1 MLGKKIFCL
10 LPTEPVEGRL
20 HEDLLQLQGRL
31 TRHQH
36 HEALM
41 VAGGEGAAKPAH
53 QPVDIHYQGLIRGL
67 VGLMFEIN
75 QQYHKH
81 QPKSTVKK

>member
-67 VGLMFEIN
+67 VG
-75 QQYHKH
+75 
-81 QPKSTVKK
+81 QPESTVKK